1 MSHVIEKKSAVP
13 IHVQLRK
20 IILDMVTD
28 GDVKPGDRLYSEA
41 ELCRKFDISRMT
53 VRKVIDDLAKEGY
66 LYRVAG
72 KGTFVAKPKIVEK
85 LAYLVTFTEDML
97 NRGMCPGCRVLERK
111 AESPPPKIAE
121 YLDLHKE
128 ERVIRV
134 KRLLLADEE
143 PICLQ
148 EAYLP
153 WRLFRGFMK
162 VSEEEILHRDMCD
175 ILNTFI
181 IHPVAWARQ
190 TLEAVTLQKEE
201 AGFLRVPSNAPG
213 LLCERITYDE
223 AERPIE
229 YITFLY
235 RSDRYKFM
243 VGLITPNHRS
253 RSF

>member
-1 MSHVIEKKSAVP
+1 
-13 IHVQLRK
+13 
-20 IILDMVTD
+20 MVVE
-28 GDVKPGDRLYSEA
+28 GDLKPGDRLYSEA
-41 ELCRKFDISRMT
+41 EWCRKFNISRMT
-53 VRKVIDDLAKEGY
+53 VRKVIDDLAREGF

-72 KGTFVAKPKIVEK
+72 KGTYVAQPKIVEK

-97 NRGMCPGCRVLERK
+97 GRGMRPSCRLLERTIIN
-111 AESPPPKIAE
+111 PQPKVAE
-121 YLDLHKE
+121 YLNLHKDE
-128 ERVIRV
+128 KVIRV
-134 KRLLLADEE
+134 KRLLFADEE

-148 EAYLP
+148 EAFLP
-153 WRLFRGFMK
+153 WRLFRGFLK

-181 IHPVAWARQ
+181 AHPVSWARQ
-190 TLEAVTLQKEE
+190 TLEAVALQDEE
-201 AGFLRVPSNAPG
+201 ADFLRVPRRAPG

-223 AERPIE
+223 AETPIE

-243 VGLITPNHRS
+243 VGLITPNHRN